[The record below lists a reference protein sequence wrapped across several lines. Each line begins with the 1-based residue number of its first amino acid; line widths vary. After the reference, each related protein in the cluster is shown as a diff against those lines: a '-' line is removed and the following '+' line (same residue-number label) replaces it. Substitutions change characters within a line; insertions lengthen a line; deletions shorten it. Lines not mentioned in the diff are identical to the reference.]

1 MRLISDRLLATLP
14 LSPEESARLAGWQ
27 RAGAQCLQVAISTP
41 LASPALAVTAG
52 EVYYRDWSPTE
63 RHRRSLRWLA
73 LLWLLAVAF
82 LVVPLVHFV
91 LPPLLAVAGPLVA
104 IKIAGLQRSVFG
116 GVGVCPK
123 CAQAVWI
130 GAVPLLFPLAETCG
144 RCYTAVAIAPA
155 ANEHR

>member
-1 MRLISDRLLATLP
+1 M
-14 LSPEESARLAGWQ
+14 
-27 RAGAQCLQVAISTP
+27 AISTP
-41 LASPALAVTAG
+41 SASPPLTVTAG
-52 EVYYRDWSPTE
+52 AVYYRDWSLPE
-63 RHRRSLRWLA
+63 RRRRSLRWLA

-82 LVVPLVHFV
+82 LAVPIVHFV
-91 LPPLLAVAGPLVA
+91 LPPLLVVAGPLVA
-104 IKIAGLQRSVFG
+104 ITIAGLRRSVFG

-144 RCYTAVAIAPA
+144 RCYTAVVIAPA